1 MMAVD
6 PTRLPSEQL
15 AQAAEGERG
24 IAMLSPAAL
33 AAAALPEAGAD
44 WVKAIDDGWV
54 ANVLEK

>member
-24 IAMLSPAAL
+24 IATLSPAAL